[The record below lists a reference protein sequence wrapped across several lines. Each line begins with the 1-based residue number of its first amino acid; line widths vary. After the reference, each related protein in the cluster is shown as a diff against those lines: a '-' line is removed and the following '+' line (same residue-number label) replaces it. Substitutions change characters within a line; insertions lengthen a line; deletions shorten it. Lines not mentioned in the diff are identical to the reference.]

1 MLAALAATMLYALA
15 AHYTR
20 RRLGGVTPDRGRD
33 RQPDRGHPVLTL
45 PFGARSGPWR
55 IPSALAWAC
64 AVALGIGCTA
74 LAYLLYFRLL
84 ARLGAVAA
92 LAVTY
97 LIPVF
102 GVTWGAI
109 FLDER
114 LPASAFTGALL
125 VLAGVA
131 LTTRGTGIPARA
143 GRRGAG
149 RRGRVAARRAL
160 HTTRSRPLMQLSL
173 MTIRW
178 PHSPAV
184 AG

>member
-1 MLAALAATMLYALA
+1 MLYALA

-20 RRLGGVTPDRGRD
+20 RRLGGVTPIAVATGSLIAAT
-33 RQPDRGHPVLTL
+33 VLTL
-45 PFGARSGPWR
+45 PFGAAFWPVAN
-55 IPSALAWAC
+55 PSVLAWAC

-74 LAYLLYFRLL
+74 LAYLLYFRLI

-131 LTTRGTGIPARA
+131 LTTRAPGDPGGQPSEGALERSWYVVAYGSQPDATRTLWSVNSSTRLALVKPVAR
-143 GRRGAG
+143 
-149 RRGRVAARRAL
+149 VRRA
-160 HTTRSRPLMQLSL
+160 
-173 MTIRW
+173 
-178 PHSPAV
+178 
-184 AG
+184 